1 MKSLARTRSATAPPG
16 VVATARV
23 ARRAGALLPRLRPG
37 DVAVIDHLDL
47 DRDTARALLDA
58 GVGAVLNA
66 SPMLS
71 GRYPSQGAALLAD
84 AGVLLV
90 EDAGAALLADVRDA
104 SVVRIHDGVVHAGA
118 EPDAPAVATGQVVDA
133 ETLRARMEQA
143 RLGLTAQLDSFT
155 RNAAEF
161 LRQEEDLLLHGRGLP
176 RLATR
181 MAGRSVVVV
190 VQGHDHAAELHAAR
204 VWLREQ
210 APVVVAVGRAGDDLR
225 ERRQRVDVLVVDA
238 ADEAAMPSAQTLK
251 SAREVVLRVERG
263 RAAPVDPLMRMGI
276 SPSVVTTGATAED
289 VALLLAAAGD
299 AALVVGVGMNA
310 TLTEFLDR
318 QRSGLPSTFLTRLKL
333 GPLLVDAAA
342 VPRLYSGR
350 VRPHH
355 LLLVMLSGLVALA
368 AAVGVTPVGQEW
380 FDQLSTLFEGIL
392 G

>member
-16 VVATARV
+16 VIATARV

-47 DRDTARALLDA
+47 DRDTARGLLDA

-66 SPMLS
+66 APMLS
-71 GRYPSQGAALLAD
+71 GRYPSQGAALLAE

-90 EDAGAALLADVRDA
+90 ENAGPGVLADVRDGA
-104 SVVRIHDGVVHAGA
+104 VIRLHEGAVHLGDDA
-118 EPDAPAVATGQVVDA
+118 DAPALATGQVVDA
-133 ETLRARMEQA
+133 ATLHTRMEQA
-143 RLGLTAQLDSFT
+143 RAGLSAQLDSFT

-181 MAGRSVVVV
+181 MSGRSVVVV
-190 VQGHDHAAELHAAR
+190 VHGHDHAAELRAAR

-210 APVVVAVGRAGDDLR
+210 APVVIAVGRAGDDLG

-251 SAREVVLRVERG
+251 SAREVVLRVDRG

-289 VALLLAAAGD
+289 VALLLADAAD

-333 GPLLVDAAA
+333 GPRLVDAAA

-355 LLLVMLSGLVALA
+355 LLLVMLAGLVALG

-380 FDQLSTLFEGIL
+380 FDQLSELFEGTL